1 MSTSGLFITGT
12 DTGVGKSLVAG
23 ALMLRLR
30 DTGLRVAGLK
40 PVAAGCRATPEGL
53 RNEDA
58 ELLAR
63 CASDP
68 WPYNTVNPYA
78 LAPAIAPHL
87 AAAEAGVR
95 LELGP
100 IRAAYAE
107 LAAASDA
114 VIVEGAGGWLVP
126 FDAHTTLADLAV
138 DLGLDV
144 VLVVGL
150 RLGCINHALLTA
162 ASIADHGLQL
172 VGWVANTID
181 PQVERAAEQLTTLTA
196 RLDAPCLGTVPHQ
209 VGATPETITPR
220 LDISPLGIGTTAI

>member
-12 DTGVGKSLVAG
+12 DTGVGKSLIAG

-30 DTGLRVAGLK
+30 DAGLRVAGLK

-87 AAAEAGVR
+87 AAAEAGVT

-100 IRAAYAE
+100 IRAAYEE

-114 VIVEGAGGWLVP
+114 VVVEGAGGWLVP

-162 ASIADHGLQL
+162 NSIASHGLRL
-172 VGWVANTID
+172 AGWVTNTID
-181 PQVERAAEQLTTLTA
+181 PEVARAEGQLATLTT
-196 RLDAPCLGTVPHQ
+196 RLEAPCLGHVPHQ
-209 VGATPETITPR
+209 AGALPERVASR
-220 LDISPLGIGTTAI
+220 LEIEPLGI